1 VTVTVTVFKSLTVS
15 LLSGYSDRLDS
26 KLPVAGRQAETVS
39 SKKPNTCSGQ
49 YQRQR
54 QSRCS
59 EELDLNLRV
68 NQPSDSELEARVWLR
83 DSRRLSWRAV
93 MMSRSRGLLPCTFL
107 TSSLPRRG
115 HHLRILKKTCPS
127 PKKPAHGVRRPRVT
141 LDIEARVWQPDVSDD
156 KSADN
161 VLDVVQS

>member
-1 VTVTVTVFKSLTVS
+1 MSQTLALAAASA
-15 LLSGYSDRLDS
+15 SGSGSHGVL
-26 KLPVAGRQAETVS
+26 KNLNLNLPVN
-39 SKKPNTCSGQ
+39 P
-49 YQRQR
+49 
-54 QSRCS
+54 
-59 EELDLNLRV
+59 
-68 NQPSDSELEARVWLR
+68 PSDSELEARVWLR

-127 PKKPAHGVRRPRVT
+127 PKKPHGVRRPRVT

-161 VLDVVQS
+161 VLGKRTSSNSICLRLEVAREHIYLSH